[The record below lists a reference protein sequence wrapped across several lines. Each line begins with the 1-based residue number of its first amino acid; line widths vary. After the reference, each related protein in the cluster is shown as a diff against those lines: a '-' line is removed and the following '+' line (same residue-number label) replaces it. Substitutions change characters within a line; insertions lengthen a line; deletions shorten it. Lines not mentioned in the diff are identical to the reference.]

1 MDQAHWHLL
10 LNHTPILGSLFG
22 LLLLAFGLLRHN
34 APALRIGLITV
45 LVSAVL
51 CIPTQ
56 LTGEGAEEVVE
67 DMPGITHAIIHE
79 HEEAAEVGF
88 WAMEATGV
96 LALLALLM
104 PSRGRLFTGLTLV
117 ATAASFGLLARAGN
131 LGGQISHP
139 EIRPTGV
146 NTQTASPAHT
156 AEEHEDN
163 D

>member
-1 MDQAHWHLL
+1 MNEAHWHLI
-10 LNHTPILGSLFG
+10 LNHMPILGSLFG
-22 LLLLAFGLLRHN
+22 LVLLAIGIFRHH
-34 APALRIGLITV
+34 ASAVRIGLITV
-45 LVSAVL
+45 LISAVL

-67 DMPGITHAIIHE
+67 DMPGVTHALIHE

-88 WAMEATGV
+88 WALEATGV

-104 PSRGRLFTGLTLV
+104 PSRGRLLSGLTLA

-131 LGGQISHP
+131 LGGQIMHA
-139 EIRPTGV
+139 EVRPAGV
-146 NTQTASPAHT
+146 NTEAATPAHS